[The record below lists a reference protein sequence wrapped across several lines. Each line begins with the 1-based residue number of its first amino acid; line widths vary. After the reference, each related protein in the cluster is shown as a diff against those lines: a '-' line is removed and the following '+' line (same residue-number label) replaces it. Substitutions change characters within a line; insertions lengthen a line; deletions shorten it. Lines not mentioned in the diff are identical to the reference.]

1 MREYTIQVDVIVTRT
16 YVVMANSED
25 EALARYRD
33 GDAEI
38 DENVSELFGGNWDEQ
53 EDTAR
58 VTGYSG
64 IESID
69 EGVES

>member
-16 YVVMANSED
+16 YVVVANSED

-38 DENVSELFGGNWDEQ
+38 DENVSELNSENWDEQ

-69 EGVES
+69 EGGR

>member
-38 DENVSELFGGNWDEQ
+38 DENVSELNSENWYEQ

-69 EGVES
+69 EGGR

>member
-38 DENVSELFGGNWDEQ
+38 DENVSELNSENWDEQ

-58 VTGYSG
+58 VTGCSG

-69 EGVES
+69 EGGR